1 MSSKRKKQELGQ
13 SYWLQTSLLL
23 THCLLYLLAAITFG
37 RRFVRQTYCLV
48 AFTNQA
54 RILTDK
60 QEIEQNVVAPCA

>member
-23 THCLLYLLAAITFG
+23 TYCLLYLLAAITFG
-37 RRFVRQTYCLV
+37 QRFIRQTHCFV

-54 RILTDK
+54 RIPTDK
-60 QEIEQNVVAPCA
+60 QEIEQNLVSSCA